1 MRQWLELKE
10 EAAGQDFAEQF
21 KDGLEPS
28 RIYVLTPL
36 GKVIELAAGA
46 TPLDFAY
53 AVHSD
58 VGHRCRGA
66 KVDGRIVP
74 LTYGLSSGE
83 TVEVMTV
90 KNGGPSRDWLSVHS
104 GYLKTSRARSRV
116 RQWFKQQ
123 NAEQHLAM
131 GRASLDREIERL
143 GLKHPDLSQ
152 VAGQFNFKKMDDLLV
167 AIGNGEL
174 SPVQVANS
182 LGRRERPKPD
192 SEPVSLPVR
201 SPQRKNASKRA
212 GAVMLAGMD
221 DLLYNLA
228 KCCKPVPCD
237 PIIGFIT
244 RGKGVTVHR
253 QDCPVV
259 SKLPEADR
267 DRLIQADWGETK
279 GDERYAVDILISA
292 GDRRG
297 LLRDISAIFSAED
310 VDVLGV
316 SSQSSPKRDRADFR
330 FTAEIRDMGELSR
343 VLDKIAQLPD
353 VMQVRRR
360 VK

>member
-1 MRQWLELKE
+1 
-10 EAAGQDFAEQF
+10 
-21 KDGLEPS
+21 
-28 RIYVLTPL
+28 
-36 GKVIELAAGA
+36 
-46 TPLDFAY
+46 
-53 AVHSD
+53 
-58 VGHRCRGA
+58 
-66 KVDGRIVP
+66 
-74 LTYGLSSGE
+74 
-83 TVEVMTV
+83 
-90 KNGGPSRDWLSVHS
+90 
-104 GYLKTSRARSRV
+104 V

-123 NAEQHLAM
+123 NFEHHLAT
-131 GRASLDREIERL
+131 GRASLDKEIERL
-143 GLKHPDLSQ
+143 GLKRPDLSQ
-152 VAGQFNFKKMDDLLV
+152 VAKHFNFKRMEDLLA

-182 LGRRERPKPD
+182 LGRPEQTETESD
-192 SEPVSLPVR
+192 EPMPLPVR
-201 SPQRKNASKRA
+201 SPQRKTAARRGS
-212 GAVMLAGMD
+212 AVVLAGMD
-221 DLLYNLA
+221 DLLYSLA

-259 SKLPEADR
+259 AKLPEADR
-267 DRLIQADWGETK
+267 DRLIQADWGEHK

-316 SSQSSPKRDRADFR
+316 SSQSSRKRDRADFR
-330 FTAEIRDMGELSR
+330 FTVEIRDMSELSR